1 MITFSRMCE
10 SIENVTPTRKK
21 QILSSTLSSLSTI
34 DRTTMVRILSL
45 EYGNNNIGEKKAIKW
60 LASMFNVFE
69 DEIVEEA
76 EKWLD
81 LGEGM
86 LEFLNSKRTD
96 STITLQGLLNLL
108 ELDCSKINSSAF
120 ENIENAIMD
129 MSTLEVKWFIR
140 YWLRTPRNGINT
152 SMVEKSMSLLYDKD
166 ISKFSKTNSL
176 SSMVMYLDN
185 NKDPPEH
192 THGAYIKPML
202 AKSYTGKLPDR
213 FIIDTKYDG
222 NRYQIH
228 KADDI
233 IVFNRKGKVVT
244 DQYPDVVSWVSK
256 FDANEFVIDCEIFPI
271 DEVGNPTAHQKLGTR
286 VHSKDK
292 QKAVSDCPV
301 QLVVFDCM
309 SYMGNTQLNQPY
321 DVRLEVMKRFVPEDY
336 QARMFEHGN
345 IEAAYNVAINGGF
358 EGIMIKDL
366 DATYESKRSKALLK
380 HKPPRIELDVVITS
394 GEHGS
399 GKRAG
404 MIATYGVS
412 VCGNTPRYSISGNS
426 FYPVGN
432 VGTGLSEAEMDSLSV
447 ILKRNVDTYSNGVY
461 YFLPR
466 KVLEITC
473 DAVTLNQDGTYG
485 LRFPRIVRIRD
496 DKYPA
501 DCNTLDDIREYC
513 SNI

>member
-1 MITFSRMCE
+1 MSMTIMSRMCE

-21 QILSSTLSSLSTI
+21 EIISATLSSLSTK
-34 DRTTMVRILSL
+34 DRIAMVKLL
-45 EYGNNNIGEKKAIKW
+45 AMEYDSNNIGEKKAIKW
-60 LASMFNVFE
+60 LANIYNVFE
-69 DEIVEEA
+69 DEIEEEA

-86 LEFLNSKRTD
+86 LQYLYYDKEHLDMS
-96 STITLQGLLNLL
+96 LQQMIALL
-108 ELDCSKINSSAF
+108 ELDCSSMKSDAYSEISR
-120 ENIENAIMD
+120 NITS
-129 MSTLEVKWFIR
+129 MSNLQIKWFIR

-185 NKDPPEH
+185 DKDPPEH

-244 DQYPDVVSWVSK
+244 DQYPDVVSWVSE
-256 FDANEFVIDCEIFPI
+256 FDVNKFVIDCEIFPI

-309 SYMGNTQLNQPY
+309 SYMGNAQLNQPY
-321 DVRLEVMKRFVPEDY
+321 DVRLEVMKKFVPEEY

-394 GEHGS
+394 GKHGS

-404 MIATYGVS
+404 VVATYGVS
-412 VCGNTPRYSISGNS
+412 VKEEGAGYVEVGSVGSGISE
-426 FYPVGN
+426 V
-432 VGTGLSEAEMDSLSV
+432 EMDALSV
-447 ILKRNVDTYSNGVY
+447 KLKRIVESYDNGTYF
-461 YFLPR
+461 FLPR
-466 KVLEITC
+466 IVLEITS
-473 DAVTLNQDGTYG
+473 DAVTKNQDGTYG
-485 LRFPRIVRIRD
+485 LRFPRIIRIRE
-496 DKYPA
+496 DKYPS
-501 DCNTLDDIREYC
+501 DCNTIQDIERYC

>member
-1 MITFSRMCE
+1 MSMTIMSRMCE

-21 QILSSTLSSLSTI
+21 EIISATLSSLSTK
-34 DRTTMVRILSL
+34 DRIAMIKILSM
-45 EYGNNNIGEKKAIKW
+45 EYDNNNIGEKKAIKW
-60 LASMFNVFE
+60 LANIYNVFE
-69 DEIVEEA
+69 DEIEDEA

-86 LEFLNSKRTD
+86 LQFLYYDKEHLDMS
-96 STITLQGLLNLL
+96 LQQMIALL
-108 ELDCSKINSSAF
+108 ELDCSSMKSDAYSEISR
-120 ENIENAIMD
+120 NITS
-129 MSTLEVKWFIR
+129 MSNLQIKWFIR

-166 ISKFSKTNSL
+166 ISRFSKTNSL

-185 NKDPPEH
+185 DKDPPEH

-244 DQYPDVVSWVSK
+244 DQYPDVVSWISE
-256 FDANEFVIDCEIFPI
+256 FNANKFVIDCEIFPI

-309 SYMGNTQLNQPY
+309 SYMGNAQLNQSY
-321 DVRLEVMKRFVPEDY
+321 DVRLEVMKKFVPEDY

-394 GEHGS
+394 GKHGS

-404 MIATYGVS
+404 VVATYGVS
-412 VCGNTPRYSISGNS
+412 VKEDGAGYVEVGSVGSGISE
-426 FYPVGN
+426 V
-432 VGTGLSEAEMDSLSV
+432 EMDVLSV
-447 ILKRNVDTYSNGVY
+447 KLKRIVESYDNGTYF
-461 YFLPR
+461 FLPR
-466 KVLEITC
+466 IVLEITS
-473 DAVTLNQDGTYG
+473 DAVTKNQDGTYG
-485 LRFPRIVRIRD
+485 LRFPRIIRIRE
-496 DKYPA
+496 DKYPS
-501 DCNTLDDIREYC
+501 DCNTIQDIERYC